1 MSDELIGGFHAVMAA
16 VESGREVSEVL
27 LRTGRDDRRA
37 QTLMTRASERG
48 VPVRRVSASELDARL
63 PDTRHQGVAAVVPD
77 SPALD
82 EHALLALVGRS
93 ERPLL
98 LALDQV
104 QDPHNLGACLRTAAA
119 AGCDAVILPR
129 DRSAGLTAATRKVAA
144 GGAEAVPVVHVT
156 NLVRCIKRL
165 QQAGCWVAGTDGQ
178 AEQGLYEAD
187 LTGPLLLVMGGEAEG
202 LRRLTRESCD
212 WLLRIPMSS
221 AVQSLNVSVAAGI
234 CLFEA
239 RRQRSA

>member
-1 MSDELIGGFHAVMAA
+1 M
-16 VESGREVSEVL
+16 
-27 LRTGRDDRRA
+27 
-37 QTLMTRASERG
+37 
-48 VPVRRVSASELDARL
+48 
-63 PDTRHQGVAAVVPD
+63 
-77 SPALD
+77 
-82 EHALLALVGRS
+82 
-93 ERPLL
+93 
-98 LALDQV
+98 
-104 QDPHNLGACLRTAAA
+104 
-119 AGCDAVILPR
+119 
-129 DRSAGLTAATRKVAA
+129 
-144 GGAEAVPVVHVT
+144 PVVHVT